1 MDRGER
7 TETMDS
13 GALRI
18 FKAVADEG
26 GVSRAAAA
34 LNTVQSNVTARLKR
48 LEEELGTRLF
58 ARRGR
63 GMELTPAGRLLDGYA
78 GRILRLMEEAE
89 RAVTES
95 AGRPAALA
103 LGTMET
109 TAAVRLPPVLSL
121 YQRRFPHV
129 EMTLVA
135 GPTEHLVQEV
145 LAWRLDCAFVAGPV
159 DHPDLAGRPAFE
171 EELVLTSAPQAG
183 PAARRVL
190 LAFRRGCSYRAKAES
205 WAREQGCVPLRV
217 QEFGSLDAILG
228 CVAAGM
234 GVALL
239 PRSVVC
245 RPPWSGTLAVEDL
258 PERLARVS
266 TWFVRRADAPE
277 TEAMAALLD
286 CVGLPPS
293 LQGADAP
300 PAPHFPLPQDGTI

>member
-1 MDRGER
+1 
-7 TETMDS
+7 MDS

-26 GVSRAAAA
+26 GVSRAATA

-48 LEEELGTRLF
+48 LEEELGTPLF

-63 GMELTPAGRLLDGYA
+63 GMELTPAGRLLEGYA
-78 GRILRLMEEAE
+78 GRILRLMAEAE
-89 RAVTES
+89 RTVAEQ
-95 AGRPAALA
+95 AGRPATLA

-121 YQRRFPHV
+121 YQRRFPGI

-145 LAWRLDCAFVAGPV
+145 LAWRLDCAFVAGPI
-159 DHPDLAGRPAFE
+159 DHPELSGRPSFE
-171 EELVLTSAPQAG
+171 EELVLASAPRAG

-190 LAFRRGCSYRAKAES
+190 LTFRRGCAYRAKAES
-205 WAREQGCVPLRV
+205 WARELGRVPLRI

-239 PRSVVC
+239 PRSVVA
-245 RPPWSGTLAVEDL
+245 RAPWSSMITAESL
-258 PERLARVS
+258 PERLARAS
-266 TWFVRRADAPE
+266 TWFVHRSDAPE
-277 TEAMAALLD
+277 TAAMTALLD
-286 CVGLPPS
+286 CV
-293 LQGADAP
+293 DAP
-300 PAPHFPLPQDGTI
+300 FPLPQDGTI